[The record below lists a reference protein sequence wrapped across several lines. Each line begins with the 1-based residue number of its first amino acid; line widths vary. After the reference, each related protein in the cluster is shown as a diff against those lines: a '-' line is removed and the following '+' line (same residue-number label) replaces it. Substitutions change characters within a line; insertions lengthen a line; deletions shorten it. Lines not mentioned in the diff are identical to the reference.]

1 MKAQIGR
8 HVEGEV
14 VRRLPARRRE
24 RSPLDRLTE
33 RERQVPALMAEGRSN
48 GAIARAPVV
57 SEAAMV

>member
-1 MKAQIGR
+1 M
-8 HVEGEV
+8 